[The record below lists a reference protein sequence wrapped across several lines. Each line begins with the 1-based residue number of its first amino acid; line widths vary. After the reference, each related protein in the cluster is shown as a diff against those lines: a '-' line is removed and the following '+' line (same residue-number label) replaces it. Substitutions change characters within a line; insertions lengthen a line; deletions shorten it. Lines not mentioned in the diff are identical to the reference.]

1 VAEREGIRIP
11 TLCNDRRLEP
21 FASCWVCLVKVE
33 RAKGFVPS
41 CGTMVA
47 PGMVVSTSS
56 PDVLAARKMAF
67 ELLLSSH
74 YGDCKAPCT
83 LTCPSNVDIQGYLG
97 LVANG
102 RLEEAV
108 ALIRRDNPM
117 PAVIGRIC
125 PRPCEEKCRRNLVE
139 EPLNIN
145 GVKRFVADLEARAGG
160 MPVRTPSPK
169 IGKKV
174 AVIGGGPAGLSA
186 AWYLSEKGVDVTI
199 FEAMEKAGGML
210 RYGIPDYRLPPE
222 VLDRTIGEMLSMGAE
237 LRTGVAL
244 GRDVT
249 LEGLRSQYDAVV
261 LAIGAWK
268 SRGLRIPGEEHPE
281 VLSGIDFLRDVN
293 AGKPV
298 RVGARV
304 AIIGGGNTAMDA
316 ARCSLRLGASKVT
329 MYYRRTREEMP
340 ASDAEIDE
348 TLEEGVDIQYLA
360 APVSIQAEGA
370 SLKSLTLLRMEL
382 GEPDASGRRRPV
394 PVDGSEYTVEVDT
407 VISAVGQYAD
417 TKLLSGS
424 AGLAGIVDEKGNLAA
439 DTMTGVTGVPG
450 VFAAGDLLTGTDIA
464 IRAIAGGK
472 HAARA
477 ALAYFAGRA
486 YERPKEFLSKKSD
499 FREPTPADFTDTPRA
514 PRAAPHV
521 LAPETRKR
529 TFTEIEKTF
538 SREQALAEAARC
550 LECGCQDVKD
560 CALKLHATEYDAT
573 ATRFL
578 GEVGEH
584 PIDESHPFIARDPS
598 KCVLCGR
605 CVRICLEVQGI
616 GVLGYIYRGFAT
628 VVAPS
633 FGVPFGKDASCISCG
648 QCVSACPVGALT
660 EKLQARKTVPLLERI
675 EEGSCSLC
683 SIGCA
688 IEYRWHGSL
697 LTRITERNEAPNH
710 GKLCKKGK
718 FGHGFLNEAALAS
731 PSVSDL
737 EAARASVDMLL
748 SASKAP
754 LMRISPSLCGEAIDL
769 FLDAAAKK
777 GIPVEAAGLAKL
789 DPRWSTFA
797 AAQPGA
803 SAHTGIRILVGDIA
817 DSNNVAFTE
826 AFRLRRQGV
835 ADLWI
840 VGPGDMKDGGANL
853 ETARR
858 AASRVFPTL
867 AELKGAIEE
876 ASAKAAVIVVVNP
889 EEIFAKPGAAAE
901 KIVLETLLAAHAGGK
916 GAREGGVV
924 RVALLWNSRNAG
936 YLFGRLTAGSTTSGY
951 AGTAPSRKHP
961 PKKPDLLLDVG
972 IEEPTNG
979 VKRIVWGKQPAA
991 DALFIPLPV
1000 DLWIRGRSHPTG
1012 REAIQAGMVDVTRF
1026 GIV

>member
-1 VAEREGIRIP
+1 
-11 TLCNDRRLEP
+11 
-21 FASCWVCLVKVE
+21 
-33 RAKGFVPS
+33 
-41 CGTMVA
+41 
-47 PGMVVSTSS
+47 
-56 PDVLAARKMAF
+56 
-67 ELLLSSH
+67 
-74 YGDCKAPCT
+74 
-83 LTCPSNVDIQGYLG
+83 
-97 LVANG
+97 
-102 RLEEAV
+102 
-108 ALIRRDNPM
+108 
-117 PAVIGRIC
+117 
-125 PRPCEEKCRRNLVE
+125 
-139 EPLNIN
+139 
-145 GVKRFVADLEARAGG
+145 
-160 MPVRTPSPK
+160 
-169 IGKKV
+169 
-174 AVIGGGPAGLSA
+174 
-186 AWYLSEKGVDVTI
+186 
-199 FEAMEKAGGML
+199 
-210 RYGIPDYRLPPE
+210 
-222 VLDRTIGEMLSMGAE
+222 
-237 LRTGVAL
+237 
-244 GRDVT
+244 
-249 LEGLRSQYDAVV
+249 
-261 LAIGAWK
+261 
-268 SRGLRIPGEEHPE
+268 
-281 VLSGIDFLRDVN
+281 
-293 AGKPV
+293 
-298 RVGARV
+298 
-304 AIIGGGNTAMDA
+304 
-316 ARCSLRLGASKVT
+316 
-329 MYYRRTREEMP
+329 
-340 ASDAEIDE
+340 
-348 TLEEGVDIQYLA
+348 
-360 APVSIQAEGA
+360 
-370 SLKSLTLLRMEL
+370 
-382 GEPDASGRRRPV
+382 
-394 PVDGSEYTVEVDT
+394 
-407 VISAVGQYAD
+407 
-417 TKLLSGS
+417 
-424 AGLAGIVDEKGNLAA
+424 
-439 DTMTGVTGVPG
+439 
-450 VFAAGDLLTGTDIA
+450 
-464 IRAIAGGK
+464 
-472 HAARA
+472 
-477 ALAYFAGRA
+477 
-486 YERPKEFLSKKSD
+486 
-499 FREPTPADFTDTPRA
+499 
-514 PRAAPHV
+514 
-521 LAPETRKR
+521 
-529 TFTEIEKTF
+529 
-538 SREQALAEAARC
+538 
-550 LECGCQDVKD
+550 VKD